1 MKKTIFVMLALV
13 LALGTLG
20 LGVAFAQTEEPPAD
34 ETPTAPFF
42 GRGGMHGMAA
52 DGALH
57 TYKLAAFAEKIGLS
71 VDEVTALVEAG
82 TRPHEIALDNGI
94 AEADL
99 PTFMQ
104 EVHQAALE
112 AAVADGALTQEQAD
126 LMLERMQS
134 RGMRGDGLR
143 DGSCNPDGERPADG
157 SGFGGRGGMGGG
169 RGQGGGFMNQQ
180 P

>member
-1 MKKTIFVMLALV
+1 MKKTIFVVLALV

-20 LGVAFAQTEEPPAD
+20 LGVAFAQTEQPPAD

-42 GRGGMHGMAA
+42 GRGGMHGMAG
-52 DGALH
+52 DGDLH
-57 TYKLAAFAEKIGLS
+57 AYKLAAFAEKLGLS
-71 VDEVTALVEAG
+71 VDDVTAQVEAG
-82 TRPHEIALDNGI
+82 TRLHEIALENGV

-112 AAVADGALTQEQAD
+112 AAVADGVLTQEQAD
-126 LMLERMQS
+126 LMIERMQS
-134 RGMRGDGLR
+134 RGMHGDGTC
-143 DGSCNPDGERPADG
+143 DHDGERPADG

-169 RGQGGGFMNQQ
+169 RGGHHGGGFFNQQ

>member
-34 ETPTAPFF
+34 ETPTVPFF
-42 GRGGMHGMAA
+42 GRGGMHGMAG
-52 DGALH
+52 DGDLH

-82 TRPHEIALDNGI
+82 TRPHQIALDNGI

-112 AAVADGALTQEQAD
+112 AAVADGVLTQEQAD
-126 LMLERMQS
+126 LMSQRMQS
-134 RGMRGDGLR
+134 RGMGDGTC
-143 DGSCNPDGERPADG
+143 DYDGERPLDG
-157 SGFGGRGGMGGG
+157 SGFGGRGGGMGGG
-169 RGQGGGFMNQQ
+169 RGHGGGFMNQQ

>member
-71 VDEVTALVEAG
+71 IDEVTALVEAG

-112 AAVADGALTQEQAD
+112 AAVADGVLTQEQAD
-126 LMLERMQS
+126 LMSQRMQS
-134 RGMRGDGLR
+134 RGMGDGI
-143 DGSCNPDGERPADG
+143 CDGERPLDG
-157 SGFGGRGGMGGG
+157 SGFGGRGGGMGGG
-169 RGQGGGFMNQQ
+169 RGHGGGFMNQQ